1 MDLLKVLSR
10 GIKKSAKPEKSLAP
24 PPKPTNPQLYTDF
37 TIRGTK
43 RKADE
48 ALTQTASAA
57 DDNVDFFAPKE
68 PTKPVPAPTD
78 DEEKPA
84 KKQATSAP
92 PPMSHDE
99 IYQILKGHK
108 LKFTILSSQV
118 EKKTKVKKS
127 KKKDKKK
134 QKVEAKAAD
143 AKQSLYPRP
152 LTSFNE
158 LKGTYNVSA
167 RLVANLAEHGYR
179 LPTEVQMGSLP
190 LLLNPKSA
198 VADTLD
204 DADHVNF
211 LAVAPTGSGKTL
223 SFLIPTLNRILS
235 QRKKSQEKGNKQSL
249 DAIVLAPT
257 RELAHQ
263 IANEGQKLAAGTGVK
278 IVLFKKGMRVPAEA
292 SDIEVA
298 QVSDNESDVDEEDKE
313 KSEDESED
321 EATVSQAVTK
331 ADILVT
337 TPMLLLNFLNREKT
351 KKLLPTVRTLI
362 LDEGDVLLD
371 ELFREQTQ
379 GILAAC
385 TSESL
390 QLMCFSA
397 TMGSNIE
404 TLLVQELEKRQQ
416 GGSSASPLVRLVV
429 GLKDTAVKNIKHRLI
444 YTGDNERG
452 KLYTMRQLLHPTGT
466 NEALPDMN
474 LPFLVFVQTIDRATS
489 LHDELKYEFPAE
501 AGGSTRVA
509 ALHSSMSE
517 TARSK
522 IIARFRAGEIWVL
535 ITTDLLMRGI
545 DFRGVNGVIN
555 YDIPTSVAGYV
566 HRVGRTARAG
576 GAGDAVT
583 MYTKEDIP
591 FLRSIANVITL
602 SEKQAGKDGNQ
613 DAVPKWLM
621 DALPKVKK
629 EDKQKLKKSGVE
641 SRRGTKAQITSK
653 SAWERR
659 RENNKK
665 GAIAGSRRRGNEDHA
680 GDESE
685 GQESEWGGLD

>member
-1 MDLLKVLSR
+1 MDLL
-10 GIKKSAKPEKSLAP
+10 
-24 PPKPTNPQLYTDF
+24 KPTNPQLYTDF

-57 DDNVDFFAPKE
+57 AADDVDFFATKE
-68 PTKPVPAPTD
+68 TAKPAPAPTD
-78 DEEKPA
+78 DEQKPA

-99 IYQILKGHK
+99 IYQVLKGHK
-108 LKFTILSSQV
+108 LKFTILSSQE
-118 EKKTKVKKS
+118 EKKSKVKKS

-134 QKVEAKAAD
+134 QKAEVKAAD
-143 AKQSLYPRP
+143 GKQSLYPRP

-158 LKGTYNVSA
+158 LKGVYNVSA

-190 LLLNPKSA
+190 LLLNSKSA
-198 VADTLD
+198 VTDTLD
-204 DADHVNF
+204 NSDHVNF

-223 SFLIPTLNRILS
+223 SFLIPAINRILG
-235 QRKKSQEKGNKQSL
+235 QRQKSQEKGNKQSL

-263 IANEGQKLAAGTGVK
+263 IVSEGQKLAAGTGVK
-278 IVLFKKGMRVPAEA
+278 IVLFKKGMRVAAEA
-292 SDIEVA
+292 SDMEVS
-298 QVSDNESDVDEEDKE
+298 QESDSESDDEEEDE
-313 KSEDESED
+313 EESHEASEDEST
-321 EATVSQAVTK
+321 APQAVTK

-337 TPMLLLNFLNREKT
+337 TPMLLLNFLNRGKT
-351 KKLLPTVRTLI
+351 KKMLPSVRTLI

-379 GILAAC
+379 GILASC
-385 TSESL
+385 TSQSL

-404 TLLVQELEKRQQ
+404 TLLVQELKKRQQ
-416 GGSSASPLVRLVV
+416 DESSASPLVRLVV

-489 LHDELKYEFPAE
+489 LHDELKFEFPVE

-629 EDKQKLKKSGVE
+629 EDKQKLKKGGVE
-641 SRRGTKAQITSK
+641 SRRGAKAQITSK

-659 RENNKK
+659 RENNRR
-665 GAIAGSRRRGNEDHA
+665 GAIAGSRRKAGEDQDGGN
-680 GDESE
+680 ESE

>member
-10 GIKKSAKPEKSLAP
+10 GTKKSAVPEKSFAP

-37 TIRGTK
+37 SIRGVK
-43 RKADE
+43 RKADD
-48 ALTQTASAA
+48 ALTQDASAIT
-57 DDNVDFFAPKE
+57 DDVDFFAAKE
-68 PTKPVPAPTD
+68 TAKPAQAPAD
-78 DEEKPA
+78 DEEKPK
-84 KKQATSAP
+84 KKQATSAA

-99 IYQILKGHK
+99 IYQVLKGHK
-108 LKFTILSSQV
+108 LKFTIMSSQE
-118 EKKTKVKKS
+118 EKKSKVKKS

-134 QKVEAKAAD
+134 QKVEAKASD
-143 AKQSLYPRP
+143 GKQPLYPRP

-158 LKGTYNVSA
+158 LRSVYNVST

-190 LLLNPKSA
+190 LLLSPKSA
-198 VADTLD
+198 VTDTLD
-204 DADHVNF
+204 NADHVNF

-223 SFLIPTLNRILS
+223 SFLIPTINRILA
-235 QRKKSQEKGNKQSL
+235 QRKQSQEKGNKQPL
-249 DAIVLAPT
+249 AAIVLAPT

-263 IANEGQKLAAGTGVK
+263 IASEGQKLAAGTGVK
-278 IVLFKKGMRVPAEA
+278 IVMFKKGMRIAAES

-298 QVSDNESDVDEEDKE
+298 QESDGESDDEEED
-313 KSEDESED
+313 EDESD
-321 EATVSQAVTK
+321 AASDVNNTAPLTLTK

-351 KKLLPTVRTLI
+351 KKLLPSVRTLI

-379 GILAAC
+379 GILASC

-390 QLMCFSA
+390 QIMCFSA

-404 TLLVQELEKRQQ
+404 ALLMQELEKRQQ
-416 GGSSASPLVRLVV
+416 DESSPSPLVRLVV

-466 NEALPDMN
+466 NDALPDMR
-474 LPFLVFVQTIDRATS
+474 LPFLVFVQTIDRAVS
-489 LHDELKYEFPAE
+489 LHDELKYEFPVE

-509 ALHSSMSE
+509 TLHSSMSE

-522 IIARFRAGEIWVL
+522 IIARFRSGEIWVL

-602 SEKQAGKDGNQ
+602 SEKQAGKDGNV
-613 DAVPKWLM
+613 DSVPKWLM

-629 EDKQKLKKSGVE
+629 DDKQKLKKGGVE

-659 RENNKK
+659 RDNNKR
-665 GAIAGSRRRGNEDHA
+665 GAIAGSRRKANEDH
-680 GDESE
+680 DESE

>member
-10 GIKKSAKPEKSLAP
+10 GTKKSAIPEKSFAP

-37 TIRGTK
+37 SIRGTK
-43 RKADE
+43 RKADD
-48 ALTQTASAA
+48 ALTQNPSATT
-57 DDNVDFFAPKE
+57 DDFDFFAPKE
-68 PTKPVPAPTD
+68 TSKSAPAPA
-78 DEEKPA
+78 DEEQKPSKK
-84 KKQATSAP
+84 KKQAASDA

-99 IYQILKGHK
+99 IYQVLKGHK
-108 LKFTILSSQV
+108 LKFTILSSQE
-118 EKKTKVKKS
+118 EKKSKVKKS
-127 KKKDKKK
+127 KKKDKKSK
-134 QKVEAKAAD
+134 KAEAKASD
-143 AKQSLYPRP
+143 GKQSLYPRP

-158 LKGTYNVSA
+158 LRGVYNVST

-190 LLLNPKSA
+190 LLLSPKSA
-198 VADTLD
+198 VTDTLD
-204 DADHVNF
+204 NADHVNF

-223 SFLIPTLNRILS
+223 SFLIPTINRILG
-235 QRKKSQEKGNKQSL
+235 QRKQSEEKGNKQPL
-249 DAIVLAPT
+249 AAIVLAPT

-278 IVLFKKGMRVPAEA
+278 IVMFKKGMRIAAES

-298 QVSDNESDVDEEDKE
+298 QESDSESEEEEEEEDAADDVN
-313 KSEDESED
+313 ST
-321 EATVSQAVTK
+321 APLTLTK

-351 KKLLPTVRTLI
+351 KKLLPSVRTLI

-371 ELFREQTQ
+371 ELFREQTK
-379 GILAAC
+379 GILDSC

-404 TLLVQELEKRQQ
+404 TLLMQELEKRQQ
-416 GGSSASPLVRLVV
+416 DESSPSPLVRLVV
-429 GLKDTAVKNIKHRLI
+429 GLKDTAVKNINHRLI

-466 NEALPDMN
+466 NEALPDMR
-474 LPFLVFVQTIDRATS
+474 LPFLVFVQTIDRAVS
-489 LHDELKYEFPAE
+489 LHEELKFEFPVE

-509 ALHSSMSE
+509 TLHSSMSE

-522 IIARFRAGEIWVL
+522 IIARFRSGEIWVL

-591 FLRSIANVITL
+591 FLRSIANVINL

-613 DAVPKWLM
+613 DSVPKWLM

-629 EDKQKLKKSGVE
+629 DDKQKLKKGGVE

-659 RENNKK
+659 RENNKR
-665 GAIAGSRRRGNEDHA
+665 GAIAGSRRKANEDH
-680 GDESE
+680 DESE

>member
-10 GIKKSAKPEKSLAP
+10 GTKKSAKPEKSLAP
-24 PPKPTNPQLYTDF
+24 PTKPTNPQLYTDF
-37 TIRGTK
+37 TVRGTK

-48 ALTQTASAA
+48 ALTQAATATV
-57 DDNVDFFAPKE
+57 DDVDFFAPKE
-68 PTKPVPAPTD
+68 TSKPAPAKAD

-84 KKQATSAP
+84 KKQATDAA

-108 LKFTILSSQV
+108 LKFTILSSHE
-118 EKKTKVKKS
+118 EKKSKVKKS
-127 KKKDKKK
+127 KKKDKK
-134 QKVEAKAAD
+134 QKVEVKAAD
-143 AKQSLYPRP
+143 GKQQQLYPRP

-158 LKGTYNVSA
+158 LKGVYNVSG

-198 VADTLD
+198 VTDTLN

-223 SFLIPTLNRILS
+223 SFLIPTINRILG
-235 QRKKSQEKGNKQSL
+235 QRKKSQEKGHKQSL

-263 IANEGQKLAAGTGVK
+263 ITNEGQKLAAGTGVK
-278 IVLFKKGMRVPAEA
+278 IVLFKKGMRVAAEA
-292 SDIEVA
+292 SDIEVE
-298 QVSDNESDVDEEDKE
+298 QDSENESDDEEDKE
-313 KSEDESED
+313 ESDEASEDESK
-321 EATVSQAVTK
+321 VSQAVTR

-337 TPMLLLNFLNREKT
+337 TPMMLLNFLNREKT

-379 GILAAC
+379 GILASC
-385 TSESL
+385 TSQSL

-404 TLLVQELEKRQQ
+404 TLLVQELEKRQKDDAP
-416 GGSSASPLVRLVV
+416 SSPLVRLVV

-444 YTGDNERG
+444 YTGDNDRG

-489 LHDELKYEFPAE
+489 LHDELKFEFPVE

-591 FLRSIANVITL
+591 FLKSIANVITL
-602 SEKQAGKDGNQ
+602 SEKQAGKDGNP

-629 EDKQKLKKSGVE
+629 EDKQKLKKGGVE

-659 RENNKK
+659 RENNKR
-665 GAIAGSRRRGNEDHA
+665 GAIAGSRRNGKANVDNGH
-680 GDESE
+680 ESE

>member
-10 GIKKSAKPEKSLAP
+10 GTKKSAKPEKSLAP
-24 PPKPTNPQLYTDF
+24 PTKPTNPQLYTDF
-37 TIRGTK
+37 TVRGTK

-57 DDNVDFFAPKE
+57 ADDVDFFAPKE
-68 PTKPVPAPTD
+68 MSKPAPAPA
-78 DEEKPA
+78 DEEEKSS
-84 KKQATSAP
+84 KKQAKDDT

-108 LKFTILSSQV
+108 LKFTILSSQE
-118 EKKTKVKKS
+118 EKKSKVKKS
-127 KKKDKKK
+127 KKKDKK
-134 QKVEAKAAD
+134 QKVEVKAAD
-143 AKQSLYPRP
+143 GKQQQLYPRP

-158 LKGTYNVSA
+158 LQGVYNVSA

-190 LLLNPKSA
+190 LLLNPRSA
-198 VADTLD
+198 ITDTLD

-223 SFLIPTLNRILS
+223 SFLIPTINRILG
-235 QRKKSQEKGNKQSL
+235 QRQKSQEKGHKQSL

-278 IVLFKKGMRVPAEA
+278 IVLFKKGMRVAAEA
-292 SDIEVA
+292 SDIEVD
-298 QVSDNESDVDEEDKE
+298 QEFDNESDDEEDKE
-313 KSEDESED
+313 ESDEASEDESK
-321 EATVSQAVTK
+321 VSQAVTR

-371 ELFREQTQ
+371 ELFREQTR
-379 GILAAC
+379 GILASC

-397 TMGSNIE
+397 TMGSNVE

-416 GGSSASPLVRLVV
+416 DQSTVSPLVRLVV

-489 LHDELKYEFPAE
+489 LHDELKFEFPVE

-591 FLRSIANVITL
+591 FLKSIANVITL
-602 SEKQAGKDGNQ
+602 SEKQAGKDGNP

-629 EDKQKLKKSGVE
+629 EDKQKLKKGGVE

-659 RENNKK
+659 RENNKR
-665 GAIAGSRRRGNEDHA
+665 GAIAGSRRGKANE
-680 GDESE
+680 GDNGHESE

>member
-1 MDLLKVLSR
+1 MDLL
-10 GIKKSAKPEKSLAP
+10 
-24 PPKPTNPQLYTDF
+24 KPTNPQLYTDF

-48 ALTQTASAA
+48 ALTQNASAA

-68 PTKPVPAPTD
+68 TTKPAPAPAE

-108 LKFTILSSQV
+108 LKFTILSSQE
-118 EKKTKVKKS
+118 EKKSKVKKS

-198 VADTLD
+198 VTDTLD

-223 SFLIPTLNRILS
+223 SFLIPTINRILA

-278 IVLFKKGMRVPAEA
+278 IVLFKKGMRVAAEA

-298 QVSDNESDVDEEDKE
+298 QESHNESDVDEEDKE
-313 KSEDESED
+313 ESDDESED
-321 EATVSQAVTK
+321 ETTVSQAVTK

-351 KKLLPTVRTLI
+351 KKMLPTVRTLI

-379 GILAAC
+379 GILASC

-416 GGSSASPLVRLVV
+416 GESSGSPLVRLVV

-489 LHDELKYEFPAE
+489 LHDELKYEFPVE

-576 GAGDAVT
+576 GTGDAVT

-641 SRRGTKAQITSK
+641 SRRGTNAQITSK

-659 RENNKK
+659 RENNRQ
-665 GAIAGSRRRGNEDHA
+665 GAIAGSRRRGNEDH

>member
-10 GIKKSAKPEKSLAP
+10 GTKKSAVPEKSFAP

-37 TIRGTK
+37 SIRGVK
-43 RKADE
+43 RKADD
-48 ALTQTASAA
+48 ALTQDASAIT
-57 DDNVDFFAPKE
+57 DDVDFFAAKE
-68 PTKPVPAPTD
+68 TAKPAQAPAD
-78 DEEKPA
+78 DEEKPK
-84 KKQATSAP
+84 KKQATSAA

-99 IYQILKGHK
+99 IYQVLKGHK
-108 LKFTILSSQV
+108 LKFTIMSSQE
-118 EKKTKVKKS
+118 EKKSKVKKS
-127 KKKDKKK
+127 KKKDKKT
-134 QKVEAKAAD
+134 QKAEAKASD
-143 AKQSLYPRP
+143 GKQPLYPRP

-158 LKGTYNVSA
+158 LRSVYNVST

-190 LLLNPKSA
+190 LLLSPKSA
-198 VADTLD
+198 VTDTLD
-204 DADHVNF
+204 NADHVNF

-223 SFLIPTLNRILS
+223 SFLIPTINRILAR
-235 QRKKSQEKGNKQSL
+235 RKQSQEKGNKQPL
-249 DAIVLAPT
+249 AAIVLAPT

-263 IANEGQKLAAGTGVK
+263 IASEGQKLAAGTGVK
-278 IVLFKKGMRVPAEA
+278 IVMFKKGMRIAAES

-298 QVSDNESDVDEEDKE
+298 QESDGESDDDEED
-313 KSEDESED
+313 EDESD
-321 EATVSQAVTK
+321 AASDVNNTAPLTLTK

-351 KKLLPTVRTLI
+351 KKLLPSVRTLI

-379 GILAAC
+379 GILASC

-390 QLMCFSA
+390 QIMCFSA

-404 TLLVQELEKRQQ
+404 ALLMQELEKRQQ
-416 GGSSASPLVRLVV
+416 DESSPSPLVRLVV

-466 NEALPDMN
+466 NDALPDMR
-474 LPFLVFVQTIDRATS
+474 LPFLVFVQTIDRAVS
-489 LHDELKYEFPAE
+489 LHDELKYEFPVE

-509 ALHSSMSE
+509 TLHSSMSE

-522 IIARFRAGEIWVL
+522 IIARFRSGEIWVL

-602 SEKQAGKDGNQ
+602 SEKQAGKDG
-613 DAVPKWLM
+613 DMDSVPKWLM

-629 EDKQKLKKSGVE
+629 DDKQKLKKGGVE

-659 RENNKK
+659 RENNKR
-665 GAIAGSRRRGNEDHA
+665 GAIAGSRRKANEDH
-680 GDESE
+680 DESE

>member
-10 GIKKSAKPEKSLAP
+10 GTKKSAKPEKSLAP

-48 ALTQTASAA
+48 ALTQTASAVA
-57 DDNVDFFAPKE
+57 DDLDFFAPKDT
-68 PTKPVPAPTD
+68 TKPAPAPAK

-108 LKFTILSSQV
+108 LKFTILSSH
-118 EKKTKVKKS
+118 EENKS
-127 KKKDKKK
+127 KK
-134 QKVEAKAAD
+134 QKVEVKAVD

-158 LKGTYNVSA
+158 LKGVYNVSA

-198 VADTLD
+198 VTDTLD

-223 SFLIPTLNRILS
+223 SFLIPTINRILG
-235 QRKKSQEKGNKQSL
+235 QRQKSKDKGNKQSL

-263 IANEGQKLAAGTGVK
+263 IATEGQKLAAGTGVK
-278 IVLFKKGMRVPAEA
+278 LVLFKKGMRVAAEA

-298 QVSDNESDVDEEDKE
+298 QESDSESDVDEEDKE
-313 KSEDESED
+313 ESDEENN
-321 EATVSQAVTK
+321 EATTSQAVTK

-379 GILAAC
+379 GILASC

-404 TLLVQELEKRQQ
+404 TLLVQELEKRKQ
-416 GGSSASPLVRLVV
+416 GESSASPLVRLVV
-429 GLKDTAVKNIKHRLI
+429 GLKDTAVKNINHRLI

-489 LHDELKYEFPAE
+489 LHDELKFEFPVE
-501 AGGSTRVA
+501 AGGSTRIA

-629 EDKQKLKKSGVE
+629 EDRQKLKKSGVE

-665 GAIAGSRRRGNEDHA
+665 GAIAGSRRRGHEDH